1 MVTKEGRSDREQ
13 EPLVSVVIPTFN
25 RAAYLRIAL
34 ASVVGQ
40 SYRSLEIIVQDN
52 ASAADPRDAIEAFKD
67 SRIRY
72 FRNETTISQ
81 TANVIAGCARA
92 RGKYVAILGGDDV
105 WHPEFL
111 SALVAPLEADED
123 LAIAFCD
130 HEIIDAAGATD
141 RAATKRVRRSFQR
154 HQLREGVYRP
164 FDEIALVFRSICV
177 FSAAVLRRADIDWQA
192 VPPELGFGPVDH
204 YLAYLAARTGKG
216 CYYVPRRLAQY
227 RYHALALGSSLTRP
241 DQKLASARYAM
252 VYWAKLADDRSLTRG
267 RRYFEMKRAVNALLI
282 VTALWR
288 CGDWRQ
294 AAGQLRHYWHDGLI
308 RPRSILDH
316 LTYAIKLRR
325 VRA

>member
-1 MVTKEGRSDREQ
+1 MATERWPGSGG

-25 RAAYLRIAL
+25 RPDYLRIAL
-34 ASVVGQ
+34 ASVLDQ
-40 SYRSLEIIVQDN
+40 SHRSLDIIIHDN
-52 ASAADPRDAIEAFKD
+52 ASTADPLGIVEAFGD

-81 TANVIAGCARA
+81 TANVISGCARA
-92 RGKYVAILGGDDV
+92 VGKYVAILGDDDV

-111 SALVAPLEADED
+111 RALVAPLEADED
-123 LAIAFCD
+123 LTIAFCD
-130 HEIIDAAGATD
+130 HEIIDAAGVTD
-141 RAATKRVRRSFQR
+141 RAATERVRRSFQR
-154 HQLREGVYRP
+154 HQLREGTHRP

-177 FSAAVLRRADIDWQA
+177 FSAAVLRRRDIDWQA
-192 VPPELGFGPVDH
+192 VPLELGFGPVDH

-227 RYHALALGSSLTRP
+227 RYHALALGSSLARP

-252 VYWAKLADDRSLTRG
+252 VYWAKLADDRTLTRS
-267 RRYFEMKRAVNALLI
+267 RRYFEMKRAFNALRI

-288 CGDWRQ
+288 CGDWRE

-308 RPRSILDH
+308 RPRSFLDH
-316 LTYAIKLRR
+316 LAYAIKLRR